1 MANDRTDEPV
11 AKRLGELVLTSSHVE
26 EFLHDLA
33 VEAAAELS
41 STGQQVSCS
50 VTVVRRKKAATA
62 ASSDGR
68 ARAMDEVQYTFNDGP
83 CLSAIRLATTIHVPD
98 LHHESRWPEY
108 LAAVNEG
115 TLKSIL
121 AVPIPVDND
130 ARAALNLYSDG
141 KDAFPAHS
149 VALAERFAREA
160 SQSLRLALRI
170 AHLTD
175 ARDDLA
181 AAMASRTTIDLA
193 AGAIMGQN
201 RCNQETA
208 MAILKTA
215 SSTRNVKLRDVAARV
230 IASVSADDTVST
242 HFDA

>member
-108 LAAVNEG
+108 LA
-115 TLKSIL
+115 
-121 AVPIPVDND
+121 
-130 ARAALNLYSDG
+130 
-141 KDAFPAHS
+141 
-149 VALAERFAREA
+149 
-160 SQSLRLALRI
+160 
-170 AHLTD
+170 
-175 ARDDLA
+175 
-181 AAMASRTTIDLA
+181 
-193 AGAIMGQN
+193 
-201 RCNQETA
+201 
-208 MAILKTA
+208 
-215 SSTRNVKLRDVAARV
+215 
-230 IASVSADDTVST
+230 
-242 HFDA
+242 